1 MQIVMFAVNS
11 ADFVYFSFVLC
22 FVWLFEI
29 QFVCRFALFVGVWL
43 ASVAAAS
50 FWCYV
55 VLFCISTFIFI
66 YLCCVRVALY
76 RRSGAASYLFCFVS
90 FAAAACFF
98 FFSFFLRCPLTNR
111 IALRIAVVVVV
122 FVASIPALC
131 HRSIE
136 EVATVTTSILAT
148 RVNDKMLSI
157 KSECKTATANCSS
170 SLPTVSLSIWSLLL

>member
-1 MQIVMFAVNS
+1 M
-11 ADFVYFSFVLC
+11 
-22 FVWLFEI
+22 
-29 QFVCRFALFVGVWL
+29 
-43 ASVAAAS
+43 
-50 FWCYV
+50 
-55 VLFCISTFIFI
+55 
-66 YLCCVRVALY
+66 RVALY

-90 FAAAACFF
+90 FAAAAACF

-111 IALRIAVVVVV
+111 IALRIAVVV

-157 KSECKTATANCSS
+157 KSECKTATANCWS
-170 SLPTVSLSIWSLLL
+170 SLSTVSLSLYGLYYYNINRFVVIAYTRTRIDWNSFAEQYIFKSL

>member
-11 ADFVYFSFVLC
+11 ADFCLPIFCV
-22 FVWLFEI
+22 VWLTIWNSICLPFCPLCGRVI
-29 QFVCRFALFVGVWL
+29 GISSS
-43 ASVAAAS
+43 SVFLMLRS
-50 FWCYV
+50 FI
-55 VLFCISTFIFI
+55 CISTFIFI

-122 FVASIPALC
+122 FVVSIPALC

-136 EVATVTTSILAT
+136 EVATATTSILAT

-157 KSECKTATANCSS
+157 KSECKTATANCWS
-170 SLPTVSLSIWSLLL
+170 SLPTVFLSIWSLLL

>member
-11 ADFVYFSFVLC
+11 ADFVYLFFIVFCCLTIWNSICLPFCPLCGRVIGISSSSVFLMLRSFILCFYFYFHLFVL
-22 FVWLFEI
+22 
-29 QFVCRFALFVGVWL
+29 RA
-43 ASVAAAS
+43 
-50 FWCYV
+50 
-55 VLFCISTFIFI
+55 
-66 YLCCVRVALY
+66 

-90 FAAAACFF
+90 FAAAVACFF

-111 IALRIAVVVVV
+111 IALRIADVVVVA

-157 KSECKTATANCSS
+157 KSECKTAATNCSS
-170 SLPTVSLSIWSLLL
+170 SLSLYMVFTIIILTDL